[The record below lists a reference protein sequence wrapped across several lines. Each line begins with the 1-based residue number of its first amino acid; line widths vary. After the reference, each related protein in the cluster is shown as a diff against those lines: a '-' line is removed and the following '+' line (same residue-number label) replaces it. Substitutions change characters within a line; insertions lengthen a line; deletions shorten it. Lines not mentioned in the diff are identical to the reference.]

1 MRPSPRRASP
11 DALSPARLP
20 GMLLRGA
27 LLMVFLS
34 VPAYLVLLHFAAI
47 EPYLYPLHR
56 LQAGATR
63 VDEGLLVGPYPD
75 YAQLAQLQRSGYRTV
90 VSLLSPG
97 ILYERSLIERERGY
111 AQALGLRFFDFPMSS
126 EEPPDSP
133 RNAAALRAIGSLLDA
148 SPGGATYIH
157 CYLGKHRSR
166 VVAHWLAQRKAVSAA
181 ARASGRPP

>member
-56 LQAGATR
+56 LQADAAPVG
-63 VDEGLLVGPYPD
+63 EGVLVGPYPD
-75 YAQLAQLQRSGYRTV
+75 YARLEQLQRSGYRTV

-97 ILYERSLIERERGY
+97 ILYERSLIERERAY
-111 AQALGLRFFDFPMSS
+111 AQALGLRFYDFPMRS

-133 RNAAALRAIGSLLDA
+133 RNATALRAIGRLLDA
-148 SPGGATYIH
+148 SPGNATYIH

-166 VVAHWLAQRKAVSAA
+166 VVARWLAQRKPVE
-181 ARASGRPP
+181 PPR